1 MAAFDGAKQKEKS
14 AFDDDGGD
22 LGSDMDEEGVQI
34 VVENMDGIRARNVNF
49 SVGMGA
55 NEMV

>member
-1 MAAFDGAKQKEKS
+1 MAAFDGANQNEKS
-14 AFDDDGGD
+14 AFDDDAGNLD
-22 LGSDMDEEGVQI
+22 SDMDEEGVQI
-34 VVENMDGIRARNVNF
+34 LVENMDGIGARNVNF

>member
-14 AFDDDGGD
+14 AFDDDDGD
-22 LGSDMDEEGVQI
+22 LGSNMDEEGVQI
-34 VVENMDGIRARNVNF
+34 VVENMDGIGARNMNF

-55 NEMV
+55 N